1 MKNYYSDNSRPVKG
15 ICKNS
20 LTPSRPNLR
29 IMGIEEVE
37 DVQAKGICNIFRKFP
52 KSRENYAQS
61 GAGSLQYTEQT

>member
-1 MKNYYSDNSRPVKG
+1 
-15 ICKNS
+15 
-20 LTPSRPNLR
+20 
-29 IMGIEEVE
+29 MGIEEVE